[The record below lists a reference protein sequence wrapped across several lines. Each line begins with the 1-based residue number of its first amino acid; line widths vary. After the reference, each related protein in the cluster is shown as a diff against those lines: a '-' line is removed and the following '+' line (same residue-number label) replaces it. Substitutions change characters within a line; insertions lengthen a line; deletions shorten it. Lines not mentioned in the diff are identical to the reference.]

1 MTREQ
6 FDRLLSSYSSGKISP
21 EEKDI
26 LFRASLENQEFF
38 DALADEETLREV
50 MADPACRAELEEI
63 LEPQPVLA
71 QAAAAAPMFTRN
83 KQDAGKETPKKE
95 LKRVFSFRP
104 WVLALAG
111 TLGSA
116 IIGTF
121 IAWRNQK
128 PAPLPPA
135 PSSETA
141 VMVAQNDPLKSIP
154 PVPSPSFAPPQ
165 AKQQEK
171 KDEASTT
178 LAEKSPESV
187 PAAAPAVPEDK
198 EKKSGA
204 ADTVAEAKRSGSV
217 TESVEVQETPA
228 TVGGPLPQHRQ
239 RITSES
245 VRVGSGVG
253 FSALANRADSIPR
266 FTTKVSD
273 GKITLEVVQEGLLYV
288 LAVDEGNFRII
299 ENGTRV
305 NAGATRIIDPG
316 TSRQLLIAIT
326 DRSIDDPNPVRLR
339 LAAPTKIIT
348 IP

>member
-83 KQDAGKETPKKE
+83 KQDAAEKEVTQKEPKG
-95 LKRVFSFRP
+95 VFSFRP

-128 PAPLPPA
+128 PAPVLPV
-135 PSSETA
+135 PSSGTA

-154 PVPSPSFAPPQ
+154 PVPTPSFAPPQ
-165 AKQQEK
+165 AKQQQEK
-171 KDEASTT
+171 KDESLTALSG
-178 LAEKSPESV
+178 KPPEPV
-187 PAAAPAVPEDK
+187 PAVAPTIPEDK
-198 EKKSGA
+198 EKKNEA
-204 ADTVAEAKRSGSV
+204 ADTVADARKAEA
-217 TESVEVQETPA
+217 ESVRVQEAPTTITGSA
-228 TVGGPLPQHRQ
+228 PQHRQ
-239 RITSES
+239 RLTSES
-245 VRVGSGVG
+245 VRVGSGIG
-253 FSALANRADSIPR
+253 FSALAKREDSIPR

-299 ENGTRV
+299 ENGMRV

-326 DRSIDDPNPVRLR
+326 DKSIDDPNPVRLR
-339 LAAPTKIIT
+339 VAAPTKIVT

>member
-83 KQDAGKETPKKE
+83 KQGAAEKEATQQKP
-95 LKRVFSFRP
+95 KRVFSFRP

-128 PAPLPPA
+128 PASLPPA
-135 PSSETA
+135 PSSGTA
-141 VMVAQNDPLKSIP
+141 VMVAQNDPSKSVP
-154 PVPSPSFAPPQ
+154 PVPTPSFAPPQ
-165 AKQQEK
+165 PKLQQ
-171 KDEASTT
+171 KDEASTALT
-178 LAEKSPESV
+178 EKSPES
-187 PAAAPAVPEDK
+187 APAVAPTIPEDK
-198 EKKSGA
+198 EKKSEA
-204 ADTVAEAKRSGSV
+204 ADTVAETKRAEPL
-217 TESVEVQETPA
+217 TESARMQEAPTA
-228 TVGGPLPQHRQ
+228 ITGSAQQHRQ
-239 RITSES
+239 RLTSES
-245 VRVGSGVG
+245 VRMGSGVG
-253 FSALANRADSIPR
+253 FSALAKRADSIPR
-266 FTTKVSD
+266 FTTKVDD

-299 ENGTRV
+299 ENGMRV

-326 DRSIDDPNPVRLR
+326 DKSIDDPNPVRLR
-339 LAAPTKIIT
+339 LAAPAKIIT